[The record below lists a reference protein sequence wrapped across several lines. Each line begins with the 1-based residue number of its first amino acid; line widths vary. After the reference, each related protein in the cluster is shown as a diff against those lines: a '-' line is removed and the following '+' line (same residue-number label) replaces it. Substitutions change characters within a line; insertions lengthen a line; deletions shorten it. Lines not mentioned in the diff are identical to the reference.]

1 MVVLCKMNAAD
12 TSKEQTHQKNI
23 HTGKGV
29 AKGVKTA
36 QNPNI
41 GRIIDASSIKLTAAS
56 AL

>member
-1 MVVLCKMNAAD
+1 MNAAD